1 MAQPVDQRDA
11 IQRIA
16 ELATLPP
23 AERTAA
29 VQPLFRP
36 FRFGPSWCY
45 RLSGYT
51 GPEGPAWFVDV
62 GRSTHKAGSLAAVLE
77 MVGHRFTCSDRC
89 LYRLTDARDRG
100 KELPAPADLSTC
112 ACCGRS
118 LRRNMLPPSCRP
130 PSRSEP

>member
-16 ELATLPP
+16 ELAALPP
-23 AERTAA
+23 APVQPT

-45 RLSGYT
+45 LLSGST
-51 GPEGPAWFVDV
+51 GPVGPVWCIDV
-62 GRSTHKAGSLAAVLE
+62 GRSTHQAGSLAAVLE

-118 LRRNMLPPSCRP
+118 LRR
-130 PSRSEP
+130 SRSEP